1 MPICHSCERI
11 VDRDKGDAPLWD
23 SIYRGDHWDLVH
35 AYNTSWLGWLVL
47 VLRRH
52 VEAIADLNPDE
63 AQELGLLLRQ
73 VSRALKKQTGC
84 SKTYVMQFAESA
96 SHPHVH
102 FHVVPRMPK
111 QTPED
116 ISYKVLR
123 HLGVPLN
130 ERTSESQLNAF
141 AHALRGHLKELRL

>member
-1 MPICHSCERI
+1 MPSCHSCERMI
-11 VDRDKGDAPLWD
+11 DRDKGNAPLWD
-23 SIYRGDHWDLVH
+23 SIYRGDYWDLVH

-52 VEAIADLNPDE
+52 VEAIADLSPGE
-63 AQELGLLLRQ
+63 AQELGALLRQ
-73 VSRALKKQTGC
+73 VSQALKKQTGC

-102 FHVVPRMPK
+102 FHVVPRMPE
-111 QTPED
+111 QAPED
-116 ISYKVLR
+116 ISYKILR

-130 ERTSESQLNAF
+130 ERPSDGELDAF
-141 AHALRGHLKELRL
+141 AHALRGHLAEPRI

>member
-1 MPICHSCERI
+1 MTVCHSCERI
-11 VDRDKGDAPLWD
+11 VVRDRGDAPPWD
-23 SIYRGDHWDLVH
+23 SIYRSDYWDLVH

-52 VEAIADLNPDE
+52 TEAIADLTPGE
-63 AQELGLLLRQ
+63 AEELGVLLQQ
-73 VSRALKKQTGC
+73 VSQALEKQTGC

-102 FHVVPRMPK
+102 FHVVPRLPG
-111 QTPED
+111 QAPED

-123 HLGVPLN
+123 HLGVPLD
-130 ERTSESQLNAF
+130 EQRSESELNTF
-141 AHALRGHLKELRL
+141 VEGVRRHLDESQA